1 MRPSWAAGMPS
12 AVRVRHLAPAAGSAL
27 LDCGASGRRA
37 PGIDLNA
44 LIQPYLGATVVGLG
58 VLLLIVLV
66 ALIVQ
71 SRRVARLDARL
82 RRITQGDGGR
92 SLEGVLEA
100 HLERVQEVS
109 REVDALTARAA
120 VLEADSRRAF
130 SRIGLVRFNP
140 FEDTGGNQS
149 FALALLDS
157 REDGFVIS
165 SLHNRSATRF
175 YAKAMSAG
183 KPEGALSD
191 EETKAVDQA
200 RSDTLG
206 RRALAERVGE
216 DRAANDH

>member
-1 MRPSWAAGMPS
+1 M
-12 AVRVRHLAPAAGSAL
+12 
-27 LDCGASGRRA
+27 
-37 PGIDLNA
+37 
-44 LIQPYLGATVVGLG
+44 VGLG
-58 VLLLIVLV
+58 IILLIVV
-66 ALIVQ
+66 MALIAQ
-71 SRRVARLDARL
+71 SRRVAHLDRRL

-130 SRIGLVRFNP
+130 TRIGLVRFNP

-157 REDGFVIS
+157 REDGIVIS
-165 SLHNRSATRF
+165 SLHSRAATRF
-175 YAKAMSAG
+175 YAKAMSGG

-191 EETKAVDQA
+191 EEAKAVEQA
-200 RSDTLG
+200 RGDTLG
-206 RRALAERVGE
+206 RLALAERVGD
-216 DRAANDH
+216 DRASTDR

>member
-1 MRPSWAAGMPS
+1 M
-12 AVRVRHLAPAAGSAL
+12 
-27 LDCGASGRRA
+27 
-37 PGIDLNA
+37 
-44 LIQPYLGATVVGLG
+44 VGLG
-58 VLLLIVLV
+58 VVLLIAIA
-66 ALIVQ
+66 ALIAQ
-71 SRRVARLDARL
+71 SRRVALLDRRL

-130 SRIGLVRFNP
+130 SRVGLVRFNP

-157 REDGFVIS
+157 REDGVVIS
-165 SLHNRSATRF
+165 SLHSRAATRL
-175 YAKAMSAG
+175 YAKAIAGG

-191 EETKAVDQA
+191 EESKAVEHA
-200 RSDTLG
+200 RSETLG
-206 RRALAERVGE
+206 RKALAERVGDE
-216 DRAANDH
+216 RGSGDR